1 MKGWLQGW
9 VISVGCSLVLLP
21 QAALAQARDLAEA
34 RALVVGS
41 GEQSI
46 RALNRALGLVADP
59 ETRAAIER
67 AKGEVFATQ
76 KRAFQDLDR
85 AERGDLPVAQ
95 GLTTAIDAT
104 GKHLQVLE
112 DLLNGVRGKVPAQAE
127 DAIRHA
133 MEVSAHGNAVV
144 RARQEGKQGQD
155 LPRPAFSPPPGQEE
169 RPSPPAGPRDFG
181 GRGGFG
187 PPGGPRPGR

>member
-21 QAALAQARDLAEA
+21 QAALAQARDLAEV
-34 RALVVGS
+34 RAAVVGS

-85 AERGDLPVAQ
+85 AERGLISEDQ
-95 GLTTAIDAT
+95 GLGIALSAT
-104 GKHLQVLE
+104 EKHQAVLMRV
-112 DLLNGVRGKVPAQAE
+112 LGKVPVEAVEAQAALE
-127 DAIRHA
+127 HAI
-133 MEVSAHGNAVV
+133 EVSAHGHDTVKAL
-144 RARQEGKQGQD
+144 R
-155 LPRPAFSPPPGQEE
+155 RPAFSPPPGKED
-169 RPSPPAGPRDFG
+169 RPIPPAGPGEFG